1 MDLLEFIR
9 SVGLEFLLGF
19 FLWGGCGL
27 CVGGFSTKQG
37 LKSGARLWWV
47 ALAPTNTLLY
57 ARYDKARARSYDKN
71 QCSCGYHLAPFS
83 CLAGSM
89 LESNFL

>member
-19 FLWGGCGL
+19 FCGVVVA
-27 CVGGFSTKQG
+27 CVGFGFSTKQG